1 MPKISE
7 QSFARFISWL
17 FHPIFLPFYVLSWLL
32 FSGLYFS
39 FTLPFNL
46 KMIIT
51 GMVLI
56 TTVIFPSVF
65 IMMLYRRKVIE
76 SLYMYKREDRVFP
89 FIITSVFFFLTFHLF
104 RQLHILAGFQGFMLG
119 ATLLII
125 VCIFVNFMTK
135 VSIHMAGMGGCFGFL
150 LGISYQMNDI
160 YLSALVISLI
170 ISGFT
175 GYSRL
180 KLQVHTPA
188 QVYSGFLIGTVVMFF
203 VFLVRS

>member
-1 MPKISE
+1 
-7 QSFARFISWL
+7 
-17 FHPIFLPFYVLSWLL
+17 
-32 FSGLYFS
+32 
-39 FTLPFNL
+39 
-46 KMIIT
+46 MIIT